1 MDLSP
6 PGSSVH
12 GILQASILEWVAM
25 PSVGEGRISLSS
37 LADVISKA
45 LECIIA
51 LMPLAL
57 SEDSVLS
64 LSRFSVFIKPPLP
77 QSEGEL
83 MFSPPP
89 WYSGWQSKTVVVE
102 LLNLEDEASPMFQ
115 RIKNLP
121 AVQETQET
129 WVRPWVKK
137 IPRTRKWQ
145 PTLVS
150 LPEESHGQR
159 SLVGYSPRVA

>member
-83 MFSPPP
+83 MFSHP
-89 WYSGWQSKTVVVE
+89 
-102 LLNLEDEASPMFQ
+102 
-115 RIKNLP
+115 
-121 AVQETQET
+121 
-129 WVRPWVKK
+129 
-137 IPRTRKWQ
+137 
-145 PTLVS
+145 
-150 LPEESHGQR
+150 HGIQA
-159 SLVGYSPRVA
+159 GSPRR